1 MYAPIRQGKAKTG
14 VAEELARRI
23 KEGVAYAPDDPVTAI
38 TKQPPMSSTDHAGRK
53 RRPGT
58 LLDQDARSTL
68 TMLQAQPDGHAR
80 QFDHRWVAAA
90 T

>member
-1 MYAPIRQGKAKTG
+1 VYAPIRQGKAKTG

-53 RRPGT
+53 RRPGMIG
-58 LLDQDARSTL
+58 LGCPLHPHDAKS
-68 TMLQAQPDGHAR
+68 GIKINV
-80 QFDHRWVAAA
+80 FV
-90 T
+90 